1 MSNTK
6 YWNLAVKEDNAD
18 VADLYL
24 YNVIDDFAYEGYA
37 DSAES
42 ILKDINSLGNIK
54 TLNVF
59 INSPGGS
66 VFEGISIKNM
76 LERQKLKGCFINV
89 VIDGLAASIASV
101 IAMAGDKITMPENAL
116 MMIHRASCGCIGNAD
131 DFAKQI
137 EVLNKIDLVLTN
149 TYVTRSNGLLTE
161 EDVTNMF
168 NSGDTWLTAQEAK
181 DFGLCD
187 EITEKLEA
195 VAKYEDCTKDTKVDM
210 EKWSNKVD
218 EWYNEISEVA
228 KDSEEGGNEVD
239 NQQPINVTINLDVQ
253 AILDALD
260 PIKNEIATLKA
271 VIESAK
277 IQNEVEEAEDG
288 CKKKAEVEEEVEDGC
303 KKKNEDDSE
312 PIDEGEE
319 VEDACKKKAEA
330 EDEDEVE
337 DEVEDECKKKPCNE
351 DEGEVEDECKKKPC
365 NEDEEEVE
373 DGCKKKPCNEDESQ
387 PEDELDINFFDNLLK
402 DLM

>member
-1 MSNTK
+1 MSNSK
-6 YWNLAVKEDNAD
+6 YWNIAVKEDNSD

-24 YNVIDDFAYEGYA
+24 YNIIDDFAYEGYT

-42 ILKDINSLGNIK
+42 ILKDINDLGNIK

-76 LERQKLKGCFINV
+76 LERQKLRGCFINV
-89 VIDGLAASIASV
+89 VIDGLAASIASI

-116 MMIHRASCGCIGNAD
+116 MMIHRASCGCMGNAD

-161 EDVTNMF
+161 EDVTDMF

-195 VAKYEDCTKDTKVDM
+195 VAKYEDCTNDTKVDM

-253 AILDALD
+253 AILDALN
-260 PIKNEIATLKA
+260 PIKDEIANLKA
-271 VIESAK
+271 TIEATK
-277 IQNEVEEAEDG
+277 IQNEA
-288 CKKKAEVEEEVEDGC
+288 EEVEDGC

-319 VEDACKKKAEA
+319 VEDKVEV
-330 EDEDEVE
+330 EDEVKDEVEVE
-337 DEVEDECKKKPCNE
+337 DEVEDKK
-351 DEGEVEDECKKKPC
+351 
-365 NEDEEEVE
+365 EDEEEVE
-373 DGCKKKPCNEDESQ
+373 NKAEVEEQ

>member
-1 MSNTK
+1 MSNSK
-6 YWNLAVKEDNAD
+6 YWNIAVKEDNSD

-24 YNVIDDFAYEGYA
+24 YNIIDDFAYEGYT

-42 ILKDINSLGNIK
+42 ILKDINDLGSIK

-89 VIDGLAASIASV
+89 VIDGLAASIASI

-116 MMIHRASCGCIGNAD
+116 MMIHRASCGCMGNAD

-161 EDVTNMF
+161 EDVTDMF

-195 VAKYEDCTKDTKVDM
+195 VAKYEDCTNDTKVDM

-253 AILDALD
+253 AILDALN
-260 PIKNEIATLKA
+260 PIKDEIANLKA
-271 VIESAK
+271 TIEATK
-277 IQNEVEEAEDG
+277 IQNEA
-288 CKKKAEVEEEVEDGC
+288 EEVEDGC

-319 VEDACKKKAEA
+319 VEDKVEV
-330 EDEDEVE
+330 EDEVKDEVE
-337 DEVEDECKKKPCNE
+337 DEVEDKKE
-351 DEGEVEDECKKKPC
+351 DD
-365 NEDEEEVE
+365 EEVE
-373 DGCKKKPCNEDESQ
+373 NKAEVEEQ

>member
-1 MSNTK
+1 MSNSK

-24 YNVIDDFAYEGYA
+24 YNVIDDFAYEGYS

-116 MMIHRASCGCIGNAD
+116 MMIHRASCGCMGNAD

-161 EDVTNMF
+161 EDITNMF

-253 AILDALD
+253 AILDALN

-330 EDEDEVE
+330 EAEDEVE
-337 DEVEDECKKKPCNE
+337 DEVDDECKKKPCNE

-373 DGCKKKPCNEDESQ
+373 DGCKKKPCNEEESQ
-387 PEDELDINFFDNLLK
+387 PEDELDINFFDKLLK

>member
-1 MSNTK
+1 MSNSK
-6 YWNLAVKEDNAD
+6 YWNIAVKEDNSD

-24 YNVIDDFAYEGYA
+24 YNIIDDFAYEGYT

-42 ILKDINSLGNIK
+42 ILKDINDLGNIK

-76 LERQKLKGCFINV
+76 LERQKLRGCFINV
-89 VIDGLAASIASV
+89 VIDGLAASIASI

-116 MMIHRASCGCIGNAD
+116 MMIHRASCGCMGNAD

-161 EDVTNMF
+161 EDVTDMF

-195 VAKYEDCTKDTKVDM
+195 VAKYEDCTNDTKVDM

-253 AILDALD
+253 AILDALN
-260 PIKNEIATLKA
+260 PIKDEIANLKA
-271 VIESAK
+271 TIEATK
-277 IQNEVEEAEDG
+277 IQNEA
-288 CKKKAEVEEEVEDGC
+288 EEVEDGC

-319 VEDACKKKAEA
+319 VEDKVEV
-330 EDEDEVE
+330 EDEVQDEVIDEVE
-337 DEVEDECKKKPCNE
+337 DEVEDKK
-351 DEGEVEDECKKKPC
+351 
-365 NEDEEEVE
+365 EDEEEVE
-373 DGCKKKPCNEDESQ
+373 NKAEVEEQ

>member
-1 MSNTK
+1 MSNSK
-6 YWNLAVKEDNAD
+6 YWNIAVKEDNSD

-24 YNVIDDFAYEGYA
+24 YNIIDDFAYEGYT

-42 ILKDINSLGNIK
+42 ILKDINDLGNIK

-76 LERQKLKGCFINV
+76 LERQKLRGCFINV
-89 VIDGLAASIASV
+89 VIDGLAASIASI

-116 MMIHRASCGCIGNAD
+116 MMIHRASCGCMGNAD

-161 EDVTNMF
+161 EDVTDMF

-195 VAKYEDCTKDTKVDM
+195 VAKYEDCTNDTKVDM

-253 AILDALD
+253 AILDALN
-260 PIKNEIATLKA
+260 PIKDEIANLKA
-271 VIESAK
+271 TIEATK
-277 IQNEVEEAEDG
+277 IQNEA
-288 CKKKAEVEEEVEDGC
+288 EEVEDGC

-319 VEDACKKKAEA
+319 VEDKVEV
-330 EDEDEVE
+330 EDEVKDEVIDEVE
-337 DEVEDECKKKPCNE
+337 DEVEDKK
-351 DEGEVEDECKKKPC
+351 
-365 NEDEEEVE
+365 EDEEEVE
-373 DGCKKKPCNEDESQ
+373 NKAEVEEQ

>member
-1 MSNTK
+1 MSNSK
-6 YWNLAVKEDNAD
+6 YWNLAVKEDNSD

-24 YNVIDDFAYEGYA
+24 YNVIDDFAYEGYS

-116 MMIHRASCGCIGNAD
+116 MMIHRASCGCMGNAD

-161 EDVTNMF
+161 EDITNMF

-330 EDEDEVE
+330 EDEVE
-337 DEVEDECKKKPCNE
+337 DEVDDECKKKPCNE
-351 DEGEVEDECKKKPC
+351 DEDEVEDECKKKPC

-373 DGCKKKPCNEDESQ
+373 DGCKKKPCNEEESQ
-387 PEDELDINFFDNLLK
+387 PEDELDINFFDKLLK

>member
-24 YNVIDDFAYEGYA
+24 YNVIDDFAYEGYS

-116 MMIHRASCGCIGNAD
+116 MMIHRASCGCMGNAD

-161 EDVTNMF
+161 EDITNMF

-277 IQNEVEEAEDG
+277 IQNEAEEAEDG

-330 EDEDEVE
+330 EDEDE
-337 DEVEDECKKKPCNE
+337 DEVDDECKKKPCNE
-351 DEGEVEDECKKKPC
+351 DEDEVEDECKKKPC

>member
-373 DGCKKKPCNEDESQ
+373 DGCKKKPCNEEESQ
-387 PEDELDINFFDNLLK
+387 PEDELDIHFFDNLLK

>member
-116 MMIHRASCGCIGNAD
+116 MMIHRASCGCMGNAD

-137 EVLNKIDLVLTN
+137 EVLNKIDL
-149 TYVTRSNGLLTE
+149 
-161 EDVTNMF
+161 DITNMF

-181 DFGLCD
+181 NFGLCD

-253 AILDALD
+253 AILKD
-260 PIKNEIATLKA
+260 EIASLKA
-271 VIESAK
+271 LIESAK

-312 PIDEGEE
+312 PVDEGEE
-319 VEDACKKKAEA
+319 VEDACKKKAEVA
-330 EDEDEVE
+330 EEVE

-351 DEGEVEDECKKKPC
+351 DEAEVEDECKKKPC

-373 DGCKKKPCNEDESQ
+373 DGCKKKPCNEEESQ
-387 PEDELDINFFDNLLK
+387 PEDELDINFFDKLLK

>member
-1 MSNTK
+1 MSNSK

-24 YNVIDDFAYEGYA
+24 YNVIDDFAYEGYS

-116 MMIHRASCGCIGNAD
+116 MMIHRASCGCMGNAD

-161 EDVTNMF
+161 EDITNMF
-168 NSGDTWLTAQEAK
+168 NSGDTWLPAPEAK

-187 EITEKLEA
+187 EITEKLAA
-195 VAKYEDCTKDTKVDM
+195 VAKYEDCTTDTKVDM

-253 AILDALD
+253 AILDALN
-260 PIKNEIATLKA
+260 PIKDEIANLKA
-271 VIESAK
+271 TIEATK
-277 IQNEVEEAEDG
+277 IQNEA
-288 CKKKAEVEEEVEDGC
+288 EEVEDGC

-319 VEDACKKKAEA
+319 VEDGCKKKAEA
-330 EDEDEVE
+330 EDEAEEVVEDQVE

-351 DEGEVEDECKKKPC
+351 DEAEVEDECKKKPC

-373 DGCKKKPCNEDESQ
+373 DGCKKKPCNEEESQ
-387 PEDELDINFFDNLLK
+387 PEDELDINFFDKLLK

>member
-1 MSNTK
+1 MSNSK
-6 YWNLAVKEDNAD
+6 YWNIAVKEDNSD

-24 YNVIDDFAYEGYA
+24 YNIIDDFAYEGYT

-42 ILKDINSLGNIK
+42 ILKDINDLGNIK

-89 VIDGLAASIASV
+89 VIDGLAASIASI

-116 MMIHRASCGCIGNAD
+116 MMIHRASCGCMGNAD

-161 EDVTNMF
+161 EDVTDMF

-195 VAKYEDCTKDTKVDM
+195 VAKYEDCTNDTKVDM

-253 AILDALD
+253 AILDALN
-260 PIKNEIATLKA
+260 PIKDEIANLKA
-271 VIESAK
+271 TIEATK
-277 IQNEVEEAEDG
+277 IQNEA
-288 CKKKAEVEEEVEDGC
+288 EEVEDGC

-319 VEDACKKKAEA
+319 VEDKV
-330 EDEDEVE
+330 EVE
-337 DEVEDECKKKPCNE
+337 DEVKDEVK
-351 DEGEVEDECKKKPC
+351 DEVEDKK
-365 NEDEEEVE
+365 EDEEEVE
-373 DGCKKKPCNEDESQ
+373 NKAEVEEQ

>member
-6 YWNLAVKEDNAD
+6 YWNLAVKEDDAD

-161 EDVTNMF
+161 EDITNMF

-181 DFGLCD
+181 NFGLCD

-330 EDEDEVE
+330 EDE
-337 DEVEDECKKKPCNE
+337 VEDECKKKPCNE
-351 DEGEVEDECKKKPC
+351 DEDEVEDECKKKPC

>member
-1 MSNTK
+1 MSNSK
-6 YWNLAVKEDNAD
+6 YWNIAVKEDNSD

-24 YNVIDDFAYEGYA
+24 YNIIDDFAYEGYT

-42 ILKDINSLGNIK
+42 ILKDINDLGNIK

-76 LERQKLKGCFINV
+76 LERQKLRGCFINV
-89 VIDGLAASIASV
+89 VIDGLAASIASI

-116 MMIHRASCGCIGNAD
+116 MMIHRASCGCMGNAD

-161 EDVTNMF
+161 EDVTDMF

-195 VAKYEDCTKDTKVDM
+195 VAKYEDCTNDTKVDM

-253 AILDALD
+253 AILDALN
-260 PIKNEIATLKA
+260 PIKDEIANLKA
-271 VIESAK
+271 TIEATK
-277 IQNEVEEAEDG
+277 IQNEA
-288 CKKKAEVEEEVEDGC
+288 EEVEDGC

-319 VEDACKKKAEA
+319 VEDKV
-330 EDEDEVE
+330 EVE
-337 DEVEDECKKKPCNE
+337 DEVKDEVE
-351 DEGEVEDECKKKPC
+351 VVDEVEDKK
-365 NEDEEEVE
+365 EDEEEVE
-373 DGCKKKPCNEDESQ
+373 KKAEVEEQ

>member
-1 MSNTK
+1 MSNSK
-6 YWNLAVKEDNAD
+6 YWNLAVKEDNSD
-18 VADLYL
+18 VAELYL
-24 YNVIDDFAYEGYA
+24 YNIIDDFAYEGYT

-101 IAMAGDKITMPENAL
+101 IAMAGDKVTMPENAL
-116 MMIHRASCGCIGNAD
+116 MMIHRASCGCMGNAD

-195 VAKYEDCTKDTKVDM
+195 VAKYEDCTKDTKVDI

-253 AILDALD
+253 AILDALN
-260 PIKNEIATLKA
+260 PIKNEIASLKA
-271 VIESAK
+271 TIEAAK
-277 IQNEVEEAEDG
+277 IQNEA
-288 CKKKAEVEEEVEDGC
+288 EEVEDGC

-319 VEDACKKKAEA
+319 VEDKVEV
-330 EDEDEVE
+330 EDEVQDEVIDEVE
-337 DEVEDECKKKPCNE
+337 DEVEDKKE
-351 DEGEVEDECKKKPC
+351 DK
-365 NEDEEEVE
+365 EEVE
-373 DGCKKKPCNEDESQ
+373 KNAEVEEQ

>member
-161 EDVTNMF
+161 EDITNMF

-181 DFGLCD
+181 NFGLCD

-253 AILDALD
+253 AILDALN

-330 EDEDEVE
+330 EDEVE

-351 DEGEVEDECKKKPC
+351 DEDEVEDECKKKPC

-373 DGCKKKPCNEDESQ
+373 DGCKKKPCNEEESQ
-387 PEDELDINFFDNLLK
+387 PEDELDIHFFDNLLK

>member
-89 VIDGLAASIASV
+89 IIDGLAASIASI

-116 MMIHRASCGCIGNAD
+116 MMIHRASCGCMGNAD

-253 AILDALD
+253 AILDALNQT
-260 PIKNEIATLKA
+260 KEEIANLKA
-271 VIESAK
+271 TIESAK
-277 IQNEVEEAEDG
+277 IQNEV
-288 CKKKAEVEEEVEDGC
+288 EEVEDGC

-312 PIDEGEE
+312 PVDEGEE
-319 VEDACKKKAEA
+319 VEDKVEA
-330 EDEDEVE
+330 EVEDQVEDKVE
-337 DEVEDECKKKPCNE
+337 DEVEDKVE
-351 DEGEVEDECKKKPC
+351 DEVEDQ
-365 NEDEEEVE
+365 VE
-373 DGCKKKPCNEDESQ
+373 DQVEDKVEEQ

>member
-1 MSNTK
+1 MSNSK
-6 YWNLAVKEDNAD
+6 YWNIAVKEDNSD

-24 YNVIDDFAYEGYA
+24 YNIIDDFAYEGYT

-42 ILKDINSLGNIK
+42 ILKDINDLGNIK

-76 LERQKLKGCFINV
+76 LERQKLRGCFINV
-89 VIDGLAASIASV
+89 VIDGLAASIASI

-116 MMIHRASCGCIGNAD
+116 MMIHRASCGCMGNAD

-195 VAKYEDCTKDTKVDM
+195 VAKYEDCTNDTKVDM

-253 AILDALD
+253 AILDALN
-260 PIKNEIATLKA
+260 PIKNEIANLKA
-271 VIESAK
+271 AIEAAK
-277 IQNEVEEAEDG
+277 IQNEV
-288 CKKKAEVEEEVEDGC
+288 EEVEDGC

-319 VEDACKKKAEA
+319 VEDKVEV
-330 EDEDEVE
+330 EDEVKDEVEVE
-337 DEVEDECKKKPCNE
+337 DEVEDKK
-351 DEGEVEDECKKKPC
+351 
-365 NEDEEEVE
+365 EDEEEVE
-373 DGCKKKPCNEDESQ
+373 NKAEVEEQ

>member
-1 MSNTK
+1 MSNSK
-6 YWNLAVKEDNAD
+6 YWNLAVKEDNSD

-24 YNVIDDFAYEGYA
+24 YNIIDDYAYEGYT

-101 IAMAGDKITMPENAL
+101 IAMAGDKVTMPENAL
-116 MMIHRASCGCIGNAD
+116 MMIHRASCGCMGNAD

-195 VAKYEDCTKDTKVDM
+195 VAKYEDCTKDSKIDLD
-210 EKWSNKVD
+210 KWSNKVD

-253 AILDALD
+253 AILDALN
-260 PIKNEIATLKA
+260 PIKDEIANLKA
-271 VIESAK
+271 TIEATK
-277 IQNEVEEAEDG
+277 IQNEA
-288 CKKKAEVEEEVEDGC
+288 EEVEDGC

-319 VEDACKKKAEA
+319 VEDGCKKKAEV
-330 EDEDEVE
+330 EDEVE
-337 DEVEDECKKKPCNE
+337 DQVEDQVEDECKKKPCNEDETEVEDECKKKPCNE
-351 DEGEVEDECKKKPC
+351 DK
-365 NEDEEEVE
+365 EEVE
-373 DGCKKKPCNEDESQ
+373 DGCKKKPCNEEESQ
-387 PEDELDINFFDNLLK
+387 PEDELDINFFDKLLK

>member
-1 MSNTK
+1 MSNSK
-6 YWNLAVKEDNAD
+6 YWNLAVKEDNSD

-24 YNVIDDFAYEGYA
+24 YNVIDDFAYEGYS

-116 MMIHRASCGCIGNAD
+116 MMIHRASCGCMGNAD

-161 EDVTNMF
+161 EDITNMF

-330 EDEDEVE
+330 EDEVE
-337 DEVEDECKKKPCNE
+337 DEVDDECKKKPCNE
-351 DEGEVEDECKKKPC
+351 DEDEVEDECKKKPC

-402 DLM
+402 DLI

>member
-1 MSNTK
+1 MSNSK
-6 YWNLAVKEDNAD
+6 YWNIAVKEDNSD

-24 YNVIDDFAYEGYA
+24 YNIIDDFAYEGYT

-42 ILKDINSLGNIK
+42 ILKDINDLGNIK

-76 LERQKLKGCFINV
+76 LERQKLRGCFINV
-89 VIDGLAASIASV
+89 VIDGLAASIASI

-116 MMIHRASCGCIGNAD
+116 MMIHRASCGCMGNAD

-161 EDVTNMF
+161 EDVTDMF

-195 VAKYEDCTKDTKVDM
+195 VAKYEDCTNDTKVDM

-253 AILDALD
+253 AILDALN
-260 PIKNEIATLKA
+260 PIKDEIASLKA
-271 VIESAK
+271 TIEATK
-277 IQNEVEEAEDG
+277 IQNEA
-288 CKKKAEVEEEVEDGC
+288 EEVEDGC

-319 VEDACKKKAEA
+319 VEDKV
-330 EDEDEVE
+330 EVE
-337 DEVEDECKKKPCNE
+337 DEVKDEVE
-351 DEGEVEDECKKKPC
+351 VEVEDKK
-365 NEDEEEVE
+365 EDEEEVE
-373 DGCKKKPCNEDESQ
+373 NKAEVEEQ

>member
-1 MSNTK
+1 MSNSK
-6 YWNLAVKEDNAD
+6 YWNLAVKEDNSD

-24 YNVIDDFAYEGYA
+24 YNVIDDFAYEGYS

-116 MMIHRASCGCIGNAD
+116 MMIHRASCGCMGNAD

-161 EDVTNMF
+161 EDITNMF

-260 PIKNEIATLKA
+260 PIKNEITTLKA

-337 DEVEDECKKKPCNE
+337 DEVD
-351 DEGEVEDECKKKPC
+351 DECKKKPC

>member
-1 MSNTK
+1 MSNSK

-24 YNVIDDFAYEGYA
+24 YNIIDDYAYEGYT

-101 IAMAGDKITMPENAL
+101 IAMAGDKVTMPENAL
-116 MMIHRASCGCIGNAD
+116 MMIHRASCGCMGNAD

-195 VAKYEDCTKDTKVDM
+195 VAKYEDCTKDSKIDLD
-210 EKWSNKVD
+210 KWSNKVD

-253 AILDALD
+253 AILDALN
-260 PIKNEIATLKA
+260 PIKDEIANLKA
-271 VIESAK
+271 TIEATK
-277 IQNEVEEAEDG
+277 IQNEA
-288 CKKKAEVEEEVEDGC
+288 EEVEDGC

-319 VEDACKKKAEA
+319 VNDKVEVEDNVEA
-330 EDEDEVE
+330 EDEVKEEVEDVVE
-337 DEVEDECKKKPCNE
+337 DEVEDKK
-351 DEGEVEDECKKKPC
+351 
-365 NEDEEEVE
+365 EDEEEVE
-373 DGCKKKPCNEDESQ
+373 KKDEVEEQ

>member
-1 MSNTK
+1 MSNSK
-6 YWNLAVKEDNAD
+6 YWNLAVKEDNSD

-24 YNVIDDFAYEGYA
+24 YNVIDDFAYEGYS

-116 MMIHRASCGCIGNAD
+116 MMIHRASCGCMGNAD

-161 EDVTNMF
+161 EDITNMF

-253 AILDALD
+253 AILDALN

-337 DEVEDECKKKPCNE
+337 DEVD
-351 DEGEVEDECKKKPC
+351 DECKKKPC

-373 DGCKKKPCNEDESQ
+373 DGCKKKPCNEEESQ
-387 PEDELDINFFDNLLK
+387 PKDELDINFFDNLLK

>member
-1 MSNTK
+1 MSNSK
-6 YWNLAVKEDNAD
+6 YWNIAVKEDNSD

-24 YNVIDDFAYEGYA
+24 YNIIDDFAYEGYT

-42 ILKDINSLGNIK
+42 ILKDINDLGNIK

-76 LERQKLKGCFINV
+76 LERQKLRGCFINV
-89 VIDGLAASIASV
+89 VIDGLAASIASI

-116 MMIHRASCGCIGNAD
+116 MMIHRASCGCMGNAD

-161 EDVTNMF
+161 EDVTDMF

-195 VAKYEDCTKDTKVDM
+195 VAKYEDCTNDTKVDM

-253 AILDALD
+253 AILDALN
-260 PIKNEIATLKA
+260 PIKDEIANLKA
-271 VIESAK
+271 TIEATK
-277 IQNEVEEAEDG
+277 IQNEAEEI
-288 CKKKAEVEEEVEDGC
+288 EDGC

-319 VEDACKKKAEA
+319 VEDKVEV
-330 EDEDEVE
+330 EDEVKDEVE
-337 DEVEDECKKKPCNE
+337 DEVEDKKE
-351 DEGEVEDECKKKPC
+351 DK
-365 NEDEEEVE
+365 EEVE
-373 DGCKKKPCNEDESQ
+373 NKAEVEEQ

>member
-116 MMIHRASCGCIGNAD
+116 MMIHRASCGCMGNAD

-260 PIKNEIATLKA
+260 PIKNSIASLQA
-271 VIESAK
+271 AIESAK
-277 IQNEVEEAEDG
+277 IQNEA
-288 CKKKAEVEEEVEDGC
+288 EEVEDGC

-312 PIDEGEE
+312 PVNEGEE

-330 EDEDEVE
+330 EVEDEAEEVVEDQVE

-351 DEGEVEDECKKKPC
+351 DEAEVEDECKKKPC

-373 DGCKKKPCNEDESQ
+373 DGCKKKPCNEEESQ

>member
-1 MSNTK
+1 MSNSK
-6 YWNLAVKEDNAD
+6 YWNIAVKEDNSD

-24 YNVIDDFAYEGYA
+24 YNIIDDFAYEGYT

-42 ILKDINSLGNIK
+42 ILKDINDLGNIK

-76 LERQKLKGCFINV
+76 LERQKLRGCFINV
-89 VIDGLAASIASV
+89 VIDGLAASIASI

-116 MMIHRASCGCIGNAD
+116 MMIHRASCGCMGNAD

-161 EDVTNMF
+161 EDVTDMF

-195 VAKYEDCTKDTKVDM
+195 VAKYEDCTNDTKVDM

-253 AILDALD
+253 AILDALN
-260 PIKNEIATLKA
+260 PIKDEIANLKA
-271 VIESAK
+271 TIEATK
-277 IQNEVEEAEDG
+277 IQNEA
-288 CKKKAEVEEEVEDGC
+288 EEVEDGC

-312 PIDEGEE
+312 PVDEGEE
-319 VEDACKKKAEA
+319 VEDKVEV
-330 EDEDEVE
+330 EDEVKDEVEVE
-337 DEVEDECKKKPCNE
+337 DEVEDKK
-351 DEGEVEDECKKKPC
+351 
-365 NEDEEEVE
+365 EDEEEVE
-373 DGCKKKPCNEDESQ
+373 KKAEVEEQ

>member
-6 YWNLAVKEDNAD
+6 YWNLAVKEDNTD

-89 VIDGLAASIASV
+89 IIDGLAASIASI

-116 MMIHRASCGCIGNAD
+116 MMIHRASCGCMGNAD

-253 AILDALD
+253 AILDALNQT
-260 PIKNEIATLKA
+260 KEEIANLKA
-271 VIESAK
+271 TIESAK
-277 IQNEVEEAEDG
+277 IQNEV
-288 CKKKAEVEEEVEDGC
+288 EEVEDGC

-312 PIDEGEE
+312 PVDEGEE
-319 VEDACKKKAEA
+319 VEDKVEA
-330 EDEDEVE
+330 EVEDQVEDKVE
-337 DEVEDECKKKPCNE
+337 DEVEDKVE
-351 DEGEVEDECKKKPC
+351 DQVEDEVEDK
-365 NEDEEEVE
+365 VE
-373 DGCKKKPCNEDESQ
+373 DQVEEQ

>member
-1 MSNTK
+1 MSNSK
-6 YWNLAVKEDNAD
+6 YWNLAVKEDNSD

-24 YNVIDDFAYEGYA
+24 YNVIDDFAYEGYS

-116 MMIHRASCGCIGNAD
+116 MMIHRASCGCMGNAD

-161 EDVTNMF
+161 EDITNMF

-253 AILDALD
+253 AILDALN

-330 EDEDEVE
+330 EDEVE
-337 DEVEDECKKKPCNE
+337 DEVDDECKKKPCNE
-351 DEGEVEDECKKKPC
+351 DEDEVEDECKKKPC

-373 DGCKKKPCNEDESQ
+373 DGCKKKPCNEEESQ
-387 PEDELDINFFDNLLK
+387 PEDELDINFFDKLLK

>member
-6 YWNLAVKEDNAD
+6 YWNLAVKEDNSD

-116 MMIHRASCGCIGNAD
+116 MMIHRASCICMGNAD

-161 EDVTNMF
+161 EDITNMF

-253 AILDALD
+253 AILDALN
-260 PIKNEIATLKA
+260 PIKDEIANLKA
-271 VIESAK
+271 TIEATK
-277 IQNEVEEAEDG
+277 IQNEA
-288 CKKKAEVEEEVEDGC
+288 EEVEDGC

-319 VEDACKKKAEA
+319 VNDKVEDV
-330 EDEDEVE
+330 VE
-337 DEVEDECKKKPCNE
+337 DEVEDVVE
-351 DEGEVEDECKKKPC
+351 DVNDKVEDEV
-365 NEDEEEVE
+365 EEESEEEV
-373 DGCKKKPCNEDESQ
+373 KKKDEVEEQ

>member
-1 MSNTK
+1 MSNSK
-6 YWNLAVKEDNAD
+6 YWNLAVKEDNSD

-24 YNVIDDFAYEGYA
+24 YNVIDDFAYEGYS

-161 EDVTNMF
+161 EDITNMF

-253 AILDALD
+253 AILDALN

-319 VEDACKKKAEA
+319 VEDACKKKAKA

-337 DEVEDECKKKPCNE
+337 DEVDDECKKKPCNE

>member
-1 MSNTK
+1 MSNSK
-6 YWNLAVKEDNAD
+6 YWNIAVKEDNSD

-24 YNVIDDFAYEGYA
+24 YNIIDDFAYEGYT

-42 ILKDINSLGNIK
+42 ILKDINDLGNIK

-89 VIDGLAASIASV
+89 VIDGLAASIASI

-116 MMIHRASCGCIGNAD
+116 MMIHRASCGCMGNAD

-161 EDVTNMF
+161 EDVTDMF

-195 VAKYEDCTKDTKVDM
+195 VAKYEDCTNDTKVDM

-253 AILDALD
+253 AILDALN
-260 PIKNEIATLKA
+260 PIKDEIANLKA
-271 VIESAK
+271 TIEATK
-277 IQNEVEEAEDG
+277 IQNEAEEI
-288 CKKKAEVEEEVEDGC
+288 EDGC

-319 VEDACKKKAEA
+319 VEDKV
-330 EDEDEVE
+330 EVE
-337 DEVEDECKKKPCNE
+337 DEVKDEVK
-351 DEGEVEDECKKKPC
+351 DEVEDKK
-365 NEDEEEVE
+365 EDEEEVE
-373 DGCKKKPCNEDESQ
+373 NKAEVEEQ

>member
-1 MSNTK
+1 MSSSK

-24 YNVIDDFAYEGYA
+24 YNVIDDFAYEGYS

-116 MMIHRASCGCIGNAD
+116 MMIHRASCGCMGNAD

-228 KDSEEGGNEVD
+228 KDSEEGGNEMD

-330 EDEDEVE
+330 EDEVE

-351 DEGEVEDECKKKPC
+351 DEDEVEDGCKKKPC

-387 PEDELDINFFDNLLK
+387 PEDELDIHFFDNLLK

>member
-1 MSNTK
+1 MSNSK

-24 YNVIDDFAYEGYA
+24 YNVIDDFAYEGYS

-116 MMIHRASCGCIGNAD
+116 MMIHRASCGCMGNAD

-161 EDVTNMF
+161 EDITNMF

-288 CKKKAEVEEEVEDGC
+288 CKKKAEAEEEVEDGC

-330 EDEDEVE
+330 EDEVE
-337 DEVEDECKKKPCNE
+337 DEAEDECKKKPCNE
-351 DEGEVEDECKKKPC
+351 DEDEVEDECKKKPC

-373 DGCKKKPCNEDESQ
+373 DGCKKKPCNEEESQ
-387 PEDELDINFFDNLLK
+387 PEDELDIHFFDNLLK

>member
-1 MSNTK
+1 MSNSK

-24 YNVIDDFAYEGYA
+24 YNVIDDFAYEGYS

-161 EDVTNMF
+161 EDITNMF

-253 AILDALD
+253 AILDALN

-330 EDEDEVE
+330 EAEDEVE
-337 DEVEDECKKKPCNE
+337 DEVDDECKKKPCNE

-373 DGCKKKPCNEDESQ
+373 DGCKKKPCNEEESQ
-387 PEDELDINFFDNLLK
+387 PEDELDINFFDKLLK

>member
-1 MSNTK
+1 MSNSK
-6 YWNLAVKEDNAD
+6 YWNLAVKEDNSD

-24 YNVIDDFAYEGYA
+24 YNVIDDFAYEGYS

-116 MMIHRASCGCIGNAD
+116 MMIHRASCGCMGNAD

-161 EDVTNMF
+161 EDITNMF

-181 DFGLCD
+181 NFGLCD

-253 AILDALD
+253 AILDALN

-330 EDEDEVE
+330 EDEVE

-351 DEGEVEDECKKKPC
+351 DEDEVEDECKKKPC

-387 PEDELDINFFDNLLK
+387 PEDELDIHFFDNLLK

>member
-1 MSNTK
+1 MSNSK

-24 YNVIDDFAYEGYA
+24 YNVIDDFAYEGYS

-116 MMIHRASCGCIGNAD
+116 MMIHRASCGCMGNAD

-161 EDVTNMF
+161 EDITNMF

-330 EDEDEVE
+330 EAEDEVE
-337 DEVEDECKKKPCNE
+337 D
-351 DEGEVEDECKKKPC
+351 EVEDECKKKPC